1 MGPLKAPEGAY
12 LYLFENDGREIV
24 VGWGLV
30 AGTRA
35 TLPRPPQE
43 TVSRD
48 GQTAPASP
56 GRDVLL
62 GSSPTYYHLVDA

>member
-1 MGPLKAPEGAY
+1 L
-12 LYLFENDGREIV
+12 EIV
-24 VGWGLV
+24 VGWGLA